1 LKVEK
6 NGELSIVQLID
17 VTDITLRLTHEQF
30 ERLCQNNPDRS
41 FELTKD
47 GELEIMPPTG
57 GESGKKESDLITDL
71 NLWNRQSRLGETFSS
86 STAFILPNGAERSP
100 DAAWVERSR
109 WEALTAEERKKFPPI
124 APDFVVEL
132 RSETDRLT
140 KLQQRRIDWEVPSQL
155 CATRQKMQE
164 YRDNGVR
171 LGWLINPQD
180 RTVEIYRPGRDV
192 EVLENPSIISGEE
205 VLPGFV
211 LDLRS
216 IL

>member
-109 WEALTAEERKKFPPI
+109 WEALTPEQREKFPPL
-124 APDFVVEL
+124 APDFVIEL
-132 RSETDRLT
+132 RSKSDSLT
-140 KLQQRRIDWEVPSQL
+140 KLQ
-155 CATRQKMQE
+155 QKMQE

-171 LGWLINPQD
+171 LGWLINSQAQ
-180 RTVEIYRPGRDV
+180 TVEIYRQNRDV
-192 EVLENPSIISGEE
+192 EVLENPSNLSGED
-205 VLPGFV
+205 VLPGFM
-211 LDLRS
+211 LDLGS

>member
-57 GESGKKESDLITDL
+57 GESGKKESKLITRL
-71 NLWNRQSRLGETFSS
+71 TNWNEQTELGETFSS

-109 WEALTAEERKKFPPI
+109 WEALTPEQREKFPPL
-124 APDFVVEL
+124 APDFVIEL
-132 RSETDRLT
+132 RSKSDSLT
-140 KLQQRRIDWEVPSQL
+140 KLQE
-155 CATRQKMQE
+155 KMQE
-164 YRDNGVR
+164 YQDNGVR
-171 LGWLINPQD
+171 LGWLINPQAQ
-180 RTVEIYRPGRDV
+180 TVEIYRPERDV
-192 EVLENPSIISGEE
+192 EVLENPSNLSGED

-211 LDLRS
+211 LDLGS